1 MRMRLL
7 VTSALATVLVAGAA
21 QAADL
26 LTKAPVMKAPVAPF
40 SWTGFYIGGHA
51 GYGWGDK
58 KWSDW
63 FNPLDSSQTV
73 PGPDASY
80 HVNGPLGG
88 GQIGYNFQYGWTV
101 FGIEADVSAANIT
114 GRGNNDPRAFDGI
127 DPAHPTHLTGFGCLD
142 LNGACTTK
150 IDALGTITARLGV
163 AVDRVLFYGKGGA
176 AWVHE
181 KHTVR
186 GFDTDLPNNPAAN
199 FTSTT
204 SQTRWGWTAGA
215 GIEYALSN
223 NWSAKIEYN
232 YLDFGKDQ
240 VVFNLPAPVGFDVAG
255 TLHQTMHVVKGGL
268 NYRFGY

>member
-7 VTSALATVLVAGAA
+7 VASALATVMVAGAA

-26 LTKAPVMKAPVAPF
+26 PTKAPVYKAPVAAPF

-58 KWSDW
+58 KWSD
-63 FNPLDSSQTV
+63 FFDPLNPTDRTF
-73 PGPDASY
+73 GPDASY

-101 FGIEADVSAANIT
+101 FGIEADASAADIK
-114 GRGNNDPRAFDGI
+114 GFGNNDPFQVLG
-127 DPAHPTHLTGFGCLD
+127 PSGFGCLD
-142 LNGACTTK
+142 LNAGCTTK

-163 AVDRVLFYGKGGA
+163 AVDRVLFYAKGGA

-186 GFDTDLPNNPAAN
+186 ASDPQLPGPEAN
-199 FTSTT
+199 FTATT

-215 GIEYALSN
+215 GVEYALSN

-240 VVFNLPAPVGFDVAG
+240 VAFDLPLPNGFDVAG

>member
-7 VTSALATVLVAGAA
+7 VTSALVTVMVAGAA

-26 LTKAPVMKAPVAPF
+26 PRKAPVYKAPGAAPF

-58 KWSDW
+58 KWSDQ
-63 FNPLDSSQTV
+63 FVPQDSSQNV

-80 HVNGPLGG
+80 DVNGVLGG

-101 FGIEADVSAANIT
+101 FGIEADVSAADIK
-114 GRGNNDPRAFDGI
+114 GSGSNDPRAFGPPI
-127 DPAHPTHLTGFGCLD
+127 FNTGTGCLD
-142 LNGACTTK
+142 RTGDCTSK
-150 IDALGTITARLGV
+150 IEAFGTLTARLGI
-163 AVDRVLFYGKGGA
+163 AADRVLFYAKGGA
-176 AWVHE
+176 AWAHE
-181 KHTVR
+181 KHTLR
-186 GFDTDLPNNPAAN
+186 ATDPDIASLN

-215 GIEYALSN
+215 GVEYALSN

-240 VVFNLPAPVGFDVAG
+240 VVFNLPDSSFDIGA
-255 TLHQTMHVVKGGL
+255 TLHQTLHVVKGGL
-268 NYRFGY
+268 NYRFSY